1 MIRAGHIIAVVTL
14 LWALVGLA
22 ATGDDDGAGIVDPF
36 AVITKL
42 HGFAGLPLWPGFDP
56 SKHPVAIYDGER
68 TVLLRHPDPP
78 EEFTPLE
85 GHTGMWVYAGRHAAM
100 RWNSNVDLNGVRTAT
115 LVLTIQPGR
124 AVDLEAS
131 FLLHEVFH
139 VFSKPRH
146 PTWTPNEMHRYSYPM
161 DDVENYSLL
170 LMEEEALAR
179 ALEAEEDTVASGWAA
194 AALRWR
200 RQRSNGMA
208 EEHRKFEMALEMQ
221 EGTAVYVAR
230 LALGMP
236 RDTTRLRE
244 TLSPEEIRWRFYD
257 TGAALA
263 AMLDLLDP
271 SWKDRL
277 EAEPEL
283 AMDALLAEAL
293 RRRDTVL
300 AELPVLEST
309 SIYARAE
316 QAVAELNAHRARLR
330 RDFLSRRPRVV
341 VMASGSDEPLQ
352 LIDFDPLALEIL
364 SGGEALHSRHLT
376 LETPTGKIE
385 IENSGFERGSFQG
398 VVSLT
403 APAGAHP
410 FLDGVTRVTVSGFV
424 GKPEVGHKDDVVS
437 IEAKG
442 LTLSFQGAV
451 VHTAGEEIQVQ
462 LQKSVSSDNSK
473 KIGGHPLAVSGQLA
487 R

>member
-146 PTWTPNEMHRYSYPM
+146 PTWSPNEMYRYSYPL
-161 DDVENYSLL
+161 DDVEKHSLL

-179 ALEAEEDTVASGWAA
+179 ALEAEEDTAASGWAA

-200 RQRSNGMA
+200 QQRSDGMA
-208 EEHRKFEMALEMQ
+208 EEHRTFETALEMQ
-221 EGTAVYVAR
+221 EGTAVHVAR
-230 LALGMP
+230 LVVGTP

-244 TLSPEEIRWRFYD
+244 TWSPEEIRWRFYD

-263 AMLDLLDP
+263 AMLNRFDP
-271 SWKDRL
+271 SWKNRL
-277 EAEPEL
+277 EAEPGL

-293 RRRDTVL
+293 QHKDTAP
-300 AELPVLEST
+300 AELPALESA
-309 SIYARAE
+309 SIRARAE
-316 QAVAELNAHRARLR
+316 QAVAELKTRRARLR
-330 RDFLSRRPRVV
+330 EDFLSRRPRVV
-341 VMASGSDEPLQ
+341 VTASGSDEPLHF
-352 LIDFDPLALEIL
+352 LSFDPLALEIL
-364 SGGEALHSRHLT
+364 DGGEALHSHRLI
-376 LETPTGKIE
+376 LEATAGKIE
-385 IENSGFERGSFQG
+385 VENPNFERGSFQG

-410 FLDGVTRVTVSGFV
+410 FLDGVIQVTVSGFA
-424 GKPEVGHKDDVVS
+424 GRPEVGRKDGVVS
-437 IEAKG
+437 IEAEG
-442 LTLSFQGAV
+442 FTLSFQGAV
-451 VHTAGEEIQVQ
+451 VRTAGEEIQVQ
-462 LQKSVSSDNSK
+462 LQPPVSSDNQVKRSE
-473 KIGGHPLAVSGQLA
+473 
-487 R
+487 